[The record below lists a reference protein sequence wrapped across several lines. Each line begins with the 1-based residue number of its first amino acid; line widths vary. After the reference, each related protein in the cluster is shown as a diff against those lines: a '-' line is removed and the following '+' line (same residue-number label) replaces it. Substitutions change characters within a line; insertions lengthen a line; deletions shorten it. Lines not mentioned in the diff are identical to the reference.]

1 MLITIALAL
10 AAAQPN
16 ATGDKITLTLDEAV
30 ELGTEKSFRFQ
41 RSVRS
46 GKMADER
53 LRGTKAGLGPRLDV
67 GYGADQSQRYYRFD
81 GSYDYNQGRPAFYT
95 DASANASYNIDIS
108 GIQKR
113 QVRQATLSRDSSR
126 IDVDQARLDVSTDI
140 RTNYVQALRAQEQVN
155 ADSEYLALID
165 SLLTRAR
172 TSQPSVVAFLET
184 ERSNAQ
190 QSLESTRT
198 NADLTFSNLR
208 QVLQLNDNEALELT
222 TELQPPQALPSTDR
236 LLRIAYDNRNDLKQS
251 DIRLKQARIAKIQA
265 TDSRRPT
272 LRASAFAGQAF
283 NGDYFTLGGDNH
295 GKTRQASANV
305 RFSLP
310 LLYYDGGQLDS
321 NKKIALLQAE
331 QALADAAE
339 ARQRAET
346 EINQVMI
353 GLSRAQERL
362 KRLPDASQARQ
373 SLAQAEQQ
381 MLAASAGEAAGALAQ
396 VTNARQNWRSS
407 VVSRNDALTDFY
419 SSYYRLQRSLGTEL
433 VR

>member
-16 ATGDKITLTLDEAV
+16 ATGEKITLTLDEAV

-81 GSYDYNQGRPAFYT
+81 GSYDYNQGRPPSTPTPRRTRPTTSTFP
-95 DASANASYNIDIS
+95 ASRSARF
-108 GIQKR
+108 GR
-113 QVRQATLSRDSSR
+113 LPLSRDSSR

-172 TSQPSVVAFLET
+172 TSQPASSRSFET

-236 LLRIAYDNRNDLKQS
+236 LSGSPMTIAT
-251 DIRLKQARIAKIQA
+251 I
-265 TDSRRPT
+265 
-272 LRASAFAGQAF
+272 
-283 NGDYFTLGGDNH
+283 
-295 GKTRQASANV
+295 
-305 RFSLP
+305 
-310 LLYYDGGQLDS
+310 
-321 NKKIALLQAE
+321 
-331 QALADAAE
+331 
-339 ARQRAET
+339 
-346 EINQVMI
+346 
-353 GLSRAQERL
+353 
-362 KRLPDASQARQ
+362 
-373 SLAQAEQQ
+373 
-381 MLAASAGEAAGALAQ
+381 
-396 VTNARQNWRSS
+396 
-407 VVSRNDALTDFY
+407 
-419 SSYYRLQRSLGTEL
+419 
-433 VR
+433 